1 MHLVQALPD
10 SVSLS
15 HDDYEWV
22 QTLEYEHVPFRCRKF
37 HTHGHLFRD
46 CPINPPPC
54 KPSDFSS
61 TPDAEGF
68 TKVQN
73 RRRHNKESPPPNPKP
88 PSQPPLPPS
97 TSNNFEILD
106 TPISDTPLSEAIPK
120 APLSSTPESS
130 SGHPCDMEVDNIG
143 DNENQIT
150 PMEDENEMVDIRDLE
165 IFTLEQAWK
174 KKGL

>member
-37 HTHGHLFRD
+37 HTHGHLFCD

-61 TPDAEGF
+61 TPDGEGF
-68 TKVQN
+68 IKVQN

-120 APLSSTPESS
+120 APLSSRLNLALAILATWRLTILGIMRTRSP
-130 SGHPCDMEVDNIG
+130 P
-143 DNENQIT
+143 
-150 PMEDENEMVDIRDLE
+150 
-165 IFTLEQAWK
+165 WK
-174 KKGL
+174 MKMKW